1 MKIELKLNIDG
12 RSWDVVKGA
21 TIVSTHATI
30 REANDAKFDLTS
42 RKPATSSYFKQD
54 GTAVTKRPVRQ

>member
-1 MKIELKLNIDG
+1 MKYELKINADG

-21 TIVSTHATI
+21 EIISTHATI
-30 REANDAKFDLTS
+30 KLAMDAKFELQS
-42 RKPATSSYFKQD
+42 RKPQAIKYFKQD